1 VFSVLLLLRDPLS
14 WLIDDGVLI
23 WLMGVSA
30 VLTGILR
37 MLGGFAT
44 EERLGHRW
52 TLGGVVLG
60 GLEIALGALLLSTG
74 KVDSGLL
81 AAIAV
86 AWGVVSGALLLAQG
100 LRLRRFAHSWQP
112 AVKG

>member
-1 VFSVLLLLRDPLS
+1 
-14 WLIDDGVLI
+14 
-23 WLMGVSA
+23 
-30 VLTGILR
+30 
-37 MLGGFAT
+37 
-44 EERLGHRW
+44 LGHRW

-74 KVDSGLL
+74 KVDSGLI

-86 AWGVVSGALLLAQG
+86 AWGVVSDALLLAQG
-100 LRLRRFAHSWQP
+100 LRLRRFAHSWRP